1 MPIGLRPS
9 WDLGVCRD
17 QKAGSVIMAW
27 GLDATA
33 QLAPGQTVTA
43 PVCTI
48 IDANTGAD
56 LSSTLLSGAP
66 SIGPNAAGTAAMVV
80 TQAITNAVAGATYRL
95 TVLYT
100 PSPPSPSGEQLPLVL
115 TFSIANE

>member
-1 MPIGLRPS
+1 
-9 WDLGVCRD
+9 
-17 QKAGSVIMAW
+17 MAW

-33 QLAPGQTVTA
+33 QLAPGQVVSTPVT
-43 PVCTI
+43 CTI
-48 IDANTGAD
+48 VDANTGAD
-56 LSSTLLSGAP
+56 LSSTLLSGNP
-66 SIGPNAAGTAAMVV
+66 SIGPNAAGTANMVV

>member
-1 MPIGLRPS
+1 MPTGLTPS

-48 IDANTGAD
+48 VDVNTGVD
-56 LSSTLLSGAP
+56 LSSTMLSGSP
-66 SIGPNAAGTAAMVV
+66 SVGPNAAGVAGTVV
-80 TQAITNAVAGATYRL
+80 TQAITNAVARHNYRL

-100 PSPPSPSGEQLPLVL
+100 PSPPSPSGEQLPLTLLFAVL
-115 TFSIANE
+115 E